1 MYDLLLNICFLSEIF
16 PLVFLYRFD
25 YYRYNEIFILMFDFT
40 LSKFLV
46 TLIAILIM
54 YLNFWDVSLNSFF
67 QNIYTVLYF
76 VIISRLYKTIL
87 IDIDSIIFKVG
98 NITFLL
104 GLIMNGIWFDFRYEF
119 FNYATSMVN
128 LIFSIYG
135 IIFFIVSE
143 RGINSVRF
151 SNYFWLNIALVT
163 YNMCLFPAMLFDHFI
178 IGKSWSFISELLWS
192 IVLIASILL
201 NIVLS
206 ISFLQVINVREEV
219 VAKK

>member
-1 MYDLLLNICFLSEIF
+1 MYDLLFNICILSELF

-25 YYRYNEIFILMFDFT
+25 YYRFNEIFILMFDFT

-46 TLIAILIM
+46 TLMGILIL
-54 YLNFWDVSLNSFF
+54 YLNYWDENLNCFI
-67 QNIYTVLYF
+67 QNIYAVLYF

-87 IDIDSIIFKVG
+87 VDIDRRLFKVG
-98 NITFLL
+98 NILFLL

-135 IIFFIVSE
+135 IIFFSVSE
-143 RGINSVRF
+143 RGINSGRF

-163 YNMCLFPAMLFDHFI
+163 YNMCLFPTMLFDDLI
-178 IGKSWSFISELLWS
+178 IGESWSFTQELLWS

-206 ISFLQVINVREEV
+206 ISFLQVKNVREEV
-219 VAKK
+219 AKK